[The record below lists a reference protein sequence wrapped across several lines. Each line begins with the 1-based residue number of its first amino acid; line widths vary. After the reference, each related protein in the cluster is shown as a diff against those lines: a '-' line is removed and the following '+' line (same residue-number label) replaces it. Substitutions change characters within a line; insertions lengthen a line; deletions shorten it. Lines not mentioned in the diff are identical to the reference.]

1 MLVSKL
7 IEELER
13 FKSDSEIRFIGI
25 IESGRSLSWVDVKGC
40 ILEEEDGVVLLKVS
54 GDLNEDGGC
63 E

>member
-25 IESGRSLSWVDVKGC
+25 IESGRSLSWVDVEGC

-54 GDLNEDGGC
+54 GDLIEDGGC

>member
-13 FKSDSEIRFIGI
+13 FKSYSEIRFIGI
-25 IESGRSLSWVDVKGC
+25 IESGRSLSWVDVEGC

-63 E
+63 Q